1 MIYNTT
7 NSVFVLNSETSAQE
21 VAGCGQEVVS
31 SMLKA
36 YPLIKKRVSNI
47 DLVGASN
54 IVVLK
59 GWTINGQFVQFN
71 PQDYA
76 KRPVFN
82 RGISK
87 AVNCFDLSLAND
99 CEKLA
104 PSTA

>member
-1 MIYNTT
+1 M
-7 NSVFVLNSETSAQE
+7 FKLGSEEDAQ
-21 VAGCGQEVVS
+21 VIAGAGQEVVS

-59 GWTINGQFVQFN
+59 GWTINGQFVQFK
-71 PQDYA
+71 PEIYA

-82 RGISK
+82 HRISK
-87 AVNCFDLSLAND
+87 AVN
-99 CEKLA
+99 
-104 PSTA
+104 